1 MPDVVSSRKQEGGGK
16 PGLVK
21 TEGEEGGQPGE
32 TGAPSEPMEI
42 EHGVEIPVEKARVLK
57 GHDSEVF
64 ICAWNPKQD
73 LLASGSGDSTARNVT
88 YQSINTTDFSCSPGN
103 LL

>member
-21 TEGEEGGQPGE
+21 TEGEEGGQPGD

-42 EHGVEIPVEKARVLK
+42 EHGVEIPGNQFLNIGFTAVAAIEKK
-57 GHDSEVF
+57 GGGVF
-64 ICAWNPKQD
+64 YDK
-73 LLASGSGDSTARNVT
+73 
-88 YQSINTTDFSCSPGN
+88 
-103 LL
+103 